1 MSGMMQMAAD
11 VAEELRTL
19 RAEAVQQASALAA
32 RPAREQLD
40 DATSRVSRWVLATG
54 ELLGFEPYDPELFQ
68 FKRGRE
74 LASEPLDGPVHRFG
88 FTDAGALVLCEHRA
102 SDATSFEILVTEGLT
117 ARYFLPARAPLNMRV
132 PALKS
137 VTRRKLLPG
146 HTLCAMARAPGAQGV
161 EWATREYRVDGDGRP
176 TSLQFTTPH
185 KSMSYSFTYDPLGR
199 LASVADDFANQTIW
213 KAPVATQREMLRW
226 YEARL
231 LAELVP
237 LIERTVAEHDAGVV
251 ALVHRGD
258 GSLPPE
264 VAVAGIEEARAV
276 RFDPYCMLGSVRGDD
291 VPQLTIST
299 SDLLEVGRMIDN
311 GDPTAGP
318 VLLRKVAA
326 ELTARAWSGTA
337 GPHTVAVYVVDLEA
351 KVPYDQQFAGSVKQS
366 VRKRLGL

>member
-1 MSGMMQMAAD
+1 MSGTTQMAGD
-11 VAEELRTL
+11 VAEALRSL
-19 RAEAVQQASALAA
+19 RAEAAQEASTLAA
-32 RPAREQLD
+32 LPAREQLGS
-40 DATSRVSRWVLATG
+40 ATSQVARWVFASG

-74 LASEPLDGPVHRFG
+74 LASEPVDGPVHRFG

-102 SDATSFEILVTEGLT
+102 SDSTSFEILVREGLT
-117 ARYFLPARAPLNMRV
+117 ARYFLPTRAPLGLRV

-137 VTRRKLLPG
+137 VTRRESLPG

-161 EWATREYRVDGDGRP
+161 EWATREYRLDGAGRP
-176 TSLQFTTPH
+176 TSLHFTTPH
-185 KSMSYSFTYDPLGR
+185 KSMSYLFAYDALGR
-199 LASVADDFANQTIW
+199 LASIADSSVHQTIW
-213 KAPVATQREMLRW
+213 KAPLATQREMLRW
-226 YEARL
+226 YEERL

-237 LIERTVAEHDAGVV
+237 LIERAVADHDAAVV

-264 VAVAGIEEARAV
+264 VAIANIEAARAGK
-276 RFDPYCMLGSVRGDD
+276 FDPYCMLGSVRGDD
-291 VPQLTIST
+291 TPQLRIST
-299 SDLLEVGRMIDN
+299 PDLLEVGRMIDN

-318 VLLRKVAA
+318 LLLRKVAA
-326 ELTARAWSGTA
+326 ELTGRTWTGKT

-351 KVPYDQQFAGSVKQS
+351 SVAYDQQFAGSVKQP